1 MTLATL
7 AMPEGL
13 EALGELLDQVAERQ
27 RQDFGQLD
35 SEAKADGSLITACD
49 RWSDAVL
56 VEGLRAEGVS
66 VLLSEQNVH
75 FSLRVADRAAELERS
90 VASLK
95 RQAAKAERFLA
106 YRTELED
113 LQLFDA
119 SHRYLELVDQ
129 VGSGSLALNLAES
142 DYTPILE
149 TIGRTIVSKKAT
161 FTLQREPRASTST
174 SHASRVPSVRTTSV
188 TT

>member
-56 VEGLRAEGVS
+56 VEGLARLYPGEGV
-66 VLLSEQNVH
+66 LSEEGSQLVPSSDAYWVVDPLDGTTN
-75 FSLRVADRAAELERS
+75 F
-90 VASLK
+90 
-95 RQAAKAERFLA
+95 AAKC
-106 YRTELED
+106 
-113 LQLFDA
+113 
-119 SHRYLELVDQ
+119 
-129 VGSGSLALNLAES
+129 
-142 DYTPILE
+142 
-149 TIGRTIVSKKAT
+149 
-161 FTLQREPRASTST
+161 
-174 SHASRVPSVRTTSV
+174 RTTSNGPV
-188 TT
+188 PVRACAAKT